1 MKLLPDVD
9 TSYDDYGLDITSD
22 IIIVCFAYVSILAYL
37 SMLTLELNNVYYYLF
52 KQGKYKVFCLTLFY
66 TLVIPCT
73 TVRVF
78 TNVFIV
84 TEKIQIEYMVTLF
97 PIILKTCIGFQ

>member
-37 SMLTLELNNVYYYLF
+37 SMLALELNNVYYYLY
-52 KQGKYKVFCLTLFY
+52 KQGKY
-66 TLVIPCT
+66 
-73 TVRVF
+73 
-78 TNVFIV
+78 
-84 TEKIQIEYMVTLF
+84 
-97 PIILKTCIGFQ
+97 